1 MKEVYKR
8 MSLIIPPDLHRLFK
22 VAAAAE
28 GREMTELI
36 LEFIQDYVQRHA
48 PAGMLKKSKQ
58 KRGRS

>member
-1 MKEVYKR
+1 
-8 MSLIIPPDLHRLFK
+8 MSLIIDPDLHRAFK

-36 LEFIQDYVQRHA
+36 LEFIHDYVQRHA
-48 PAGMLKKSKQ
+48 PAGMLKKEQK

>member
-1 MKEVYKR
+1 
-8 MSLIIPPDLHRLFK
+8 MSLIISPDLHRAFK

-48 PAGMLKKSKQ
+48 PAGMLKKNKQ